1 MDIDGV
7 DFNNPTP
14 PSAAL
19 DSSHASSSVSKSF
32 KAALEGPRLETPTNA
47 HFNAISS
54 RDAETNSSGED
65 VCGYGIFSRPSSKFR
80 CKSSSIHF
88 NLHLVVSW
96 NPCQCKKLLK
106 HRSPLISPWAGTRKR
121 KIKKLTNEKSGK
133 FNGGMIPIVLHP
145 L

>member
-65 VCGYGIFSRPSSKFR
+65 GTIYCWAYYLNLSLSKFQQPT
-80 CKSSSIHF
+80 SEPAF
-88 NLHLVVSW
+88 FV
-96 NPCQCKKLLK
+96 
-106 HRSPLISPWAGTRKR
+106 
-121 KIKKLTNEKSGK
+121 K
-133 FNGGMIPIVLHP
+133 FI
-145 L
+145 